1 MSKPMAMGF
10 ALFSV
15 LLMILTGVFISI
27 NGWLAA
33 LFFVLTIAFIVFGF
47 IVSAKLRRRNQ
58 TQ

>member
-33 LFFVLTIAFIVFGF
+33 LFFVLTLAFIAYGF
-47 IVSAKLRRRNQ
+47 IVSAKIRRRKQ
-58 TQ
+58 SQ

>member
-1 MSKPMAMGF
+1 MPKPMALGF
-10 ALFSV
+10 AIFSV

-33 LFFVLTIAFIVFGF
+33 LFFVLTMAFIVFGF
-47 IVSAKLRRRNQ
+47 IVSARIRRRNQ